1 MRHHENDRVAQLQH
15 SRAHLVSMPFL
26 AGSQAANELSWR
38 CRYLAHWLPLR
49 PLLLLRLLYG
59 VLSPATNFLLVVRA
73 CRTFVS
79 AGLISTL
86 LSSYNTVRAGAL
98 AFLYTVQAEFVRMM
112 LFYPGCMSAI
122 IAKTSFK
129 PVHQFLQDELSNCMV
144 REFSL
149 KACASAM
156 SGTVLVCTPNKHP
169 VSMMKNVAAQLGLL
183 SHVAPVAPPHEV
195 WHVS

>member
-15 SRAHLVSMPFL
+15 SHAHLVSMPFL

-38 CRYLAHWLPLR
+38 CRYLAHCLPLR

-122 IAKTSFK
+122 IA
-129 PVHQFLQDELSNCMV
+129 NC
-144 REFSL
+144 RKHHSSQCTNF
-149 KACASAM
+149 CRM
-156 SGTVLVCTPNKHP
+156 SCPIAWCENFP
-169 VSMMKNVAAQLGLL
+169 
-183 SHVAPVAPPHEV
+183 
-195 WHVS
+195 